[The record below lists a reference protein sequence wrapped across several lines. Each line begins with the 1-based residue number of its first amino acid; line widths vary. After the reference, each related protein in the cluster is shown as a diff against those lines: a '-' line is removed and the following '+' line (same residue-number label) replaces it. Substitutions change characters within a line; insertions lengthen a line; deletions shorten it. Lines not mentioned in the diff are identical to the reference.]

1 MKLIKHYPNII
12 RLFILSILIAFSGC
26 SENSQ
31 TEPTS
36 KKALLPDNF
45 IANDDIGSSLG
56 VKNARD
62 ANKNNQVL
70 VVEGFIGG
78 MKNPFTAN
86 RAMFVLGDDS
96 LETCDGKH
104 GDSCP
109 TPWDACCEDRQ
120 KIVASTISVQII
132 DHNGTI
138 IDGTLEGVNGI
149 KAGKRV
155 KVKGRVSN
163 KSTAQSFILNAE
175 QIQLLN

>member
-1 MKLIKHYPNII
+1 M
-12 RLFILSILIAFSGC
+12 FI
-26 SENSQ
+26 
-31 TEPTS
+31 
-36 KKALLPDNF
+36 
-45 IANDDIGSSLG
+45 
-56 VKNARD
+56 
-62 ANKNNQVL
+62 
-70 VVEGFIGG
+70 
-78 MKNPFTAN
+78 
-86 RAMFVLGDDS
+86 LGDDS
-96 LETCDGKH
+96 LETCDEKH

-138 IDGTLEGVNGI
+138 IDGTLDGVNGI